1 MGLLKKLE
9 NIMLSPICKGDSM
22 TINHEVKD
30 KRLKKMLEKKAQE
43 LNIPFD
49 RLIWNYINRGLM
61 GDNIN
66 EEMFEELH
74 SEEYLKKVDE
84 ALGLC

>member
-1 MGLLKKLE
+1 
-9 NIMLSPICKGDSM
+9 M